1 MSKELSNKKQLVNLL
16 ESETIK
22 NKLKDILGKNAST
35 FATSLVQIQ
44 SQNKMLEKAT
54 PESLIGAAMTAAT
67 LNLPLNNQL
76 GHAYIVPFN
85 ERQSDGSYLTK
96 AQFMLGYKGLKQ
108 LCTRSGLFIKNNVS
122 DVREGEIQGFDNLT
136 GEIEFSWEQD
146 YGKRQKMKIVGYI
159 HYYEL
164 KNGFSSI
171 KFMSIDELTAHGK
184 KYSQTF
190 KKGFGQWKD
199 DFDSMCKKTI
209 AKLHLND
216 GNAPITIDIQNAIIK
231 DQASVEM
238 DEQGEE
244 KTTYVDNEPP
254 KKIDHDKER
263 MLTLIND
270 AKTLDDIE
278 FAEGVITDPT
288 LIPVLKA
295 KKIQIT
301 KTKKNEVS

>member
-1 MSKELSNKKQLVNLL
+1 
-16 ESETIK
+16 
-22 NKLKDILGKNAST
+22 
-35 FATSLVQIQ
+35 
-44 SQNKMLEKAT
+44 
-54 PESLIGAAMTAAT
+54 
-67 LNLPLNNQL
+67 
-76 GHAYIVPFN
+76 
-85 ERQSDGSYLTK
+85 
-96 AQFMLGYKGLKQ
+96 
-108 LCTRSGLFIKNNVS
+108 
-122 DVREGEIQGFDNLT
+122 
-136 GEIEFSWEQD
+136 
-146 YGKRQKMKIVGYI
+146 
-159 HYYEL
+159 
-164 KNGFSSI
+164 
-171 KFMSIDELTAHGK
+171 MSIDELTAHGK

>member
-1 MSKELSNKKQLVNLL
+1 MTKELSNKKQLVNLL
-16 ESETIK
+16 ESDSIK
-22 NKLKDILGKNAST
+22 NKLKEILGKNAAT

-67 LNLPLNNQL
+67 LNLPINNQL

-85 ERQSDGSYLTK
+85 EKQEDNSYLVK

-108 LCTRSGLFIKNNVS
+108 LCTRSGLFKFNNVS
-122 DVREGEIQGFDNLT
+122 DVREGEIQHFDNLT

-146 YGKRQKMKIVGYI
+146 YGKRKKLPIVGYV

-164 KNGFSSI
+164 TSGYKST
-171 KFMSIDELTAHGK
+171 KFMTIDELNAHGK

-199 DFDSMCKKTI
+199 DFDAMAKKTI
-209 AKLHLND
+209 TKLHLND
-216 GNAPITIDIQNAIIK
+216 GNAPLTIDIQNAILT
-231 DQASVEM
+231 DQASIEIN
-238 DEQGEE
+238 DRGEE
-244 KTTYVDNEPP
+244 TTRYPDNEPP

-263 MLTLIND
+263 MLTLIQD
-270 AKTLDDIE
+270 AKTIDDIE
-278 FAEGVITDPT
+278 FAKGVITDET
-288 LIPVLKA
+288 LIPALEAKEKQILKN
-295 KKIQIT
+295 T
-301 KTKKNEVS
+301 K